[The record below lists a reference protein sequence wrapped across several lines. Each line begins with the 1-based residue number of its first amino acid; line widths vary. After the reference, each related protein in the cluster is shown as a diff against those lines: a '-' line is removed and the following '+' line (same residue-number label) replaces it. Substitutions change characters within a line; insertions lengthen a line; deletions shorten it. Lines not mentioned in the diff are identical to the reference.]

1 MILLKLPWG
10 LTTTSPIFFER
21 PLRILILQGKKNCR
35 IKKYTPSP
43 WSPATELW
51 RIDGHFYTKV
61 IGMNPQHQVNG
72 EEHLVAVR
80 FTLVLK

>member
-1 MILLKLPWG
+1 MFLFEITVRASYFSGFCKGSSRPSYDRVRSIAN
-10 LTTTSPIFFER
+10 TSP
-21 PLRILILQGKKNCR
+21 
-35 IKKYTPSP
+35 
-43 WSPATELW
+43 PATELW

-72 EEHLVAVR
+72 EEHLVAVC